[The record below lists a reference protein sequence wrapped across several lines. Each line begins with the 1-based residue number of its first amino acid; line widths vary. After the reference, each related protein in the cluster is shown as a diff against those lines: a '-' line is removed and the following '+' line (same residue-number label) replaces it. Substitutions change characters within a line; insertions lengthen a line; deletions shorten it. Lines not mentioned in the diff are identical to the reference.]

1 MPMPEDMRHFRMS
14 LEKRRL
20 HVIAGLVPSDGTE
33 RILDAGC
40 GSGWLSEM
48 LSAQGRSIHAV
59 DLGLDSIKSASSRIK
74 RIQASGFRKDI
85 YFAQGDVYRLPY
97 GDGCFDAAVAS
108 EIIEHIEKPDE
119 AFHEFG
125 RVIRKD
131 GTLIVSTP
139 YRENI
144 KQTLCI
150 HCNNKTPVNAHLHS
164 FDEAKMGTLLNEA
177 GFTVQRTT
185 LYVNRPAERFGLAG
199 FTSFAPHIIW
209 RMIDTIL
216 CTVVGRQ
223 SFMAVKAR
231 KR

>member
-1 MPMPEDMRHFRMS
+1 MPEDMQHFRKS

-20 HVIAGLVPSDGTE
+20 RVIADLLPRKETE

-59 DLGLDSIKSASSRIK
+59 DLGLDSIKRASSRIK
-74 RIQASGFRKDI
+74 RIQNPDYCNNIF
-85 YFAQGDVYRLPY
+85 FALGDVYRLPY
-97 GDGCFDAAVAS
+97 SDGCFDAAVAS
-108 EIIEHIEKPDE
+108 EIIEHIEKPVA
-119 AFHEFG
+119 AFHELG

-139 YRENI
+139 YREEI
-144 KQTLCI
+144 EQVLCI
-150 HCNNKTPVNAHLHS
+150 HCNKKTPVNAHLHS
-164 FDEAKMGTLLNEA
+164 FDETTLETLLNDA
-177 GFTVQRTT
+177 GFTVQRTM

-199 FTSFAPHIIW
+199 VTSFFPHVIW
-209 RMIDTIL
+209 SMLDTIL
-216 CTVVGRQ
+216 CTIVGRQ